1 MQINEVSTLQVVI
14 LLEKYYLITFENSSA
29 AMKTEKYLKAKEFS
43 LSVMPTPTY
52 ITKSCG
58 ISIRIDESHGEEVK
72 KVLEQG
78 ETIYKNLYKREE
90 NEMRKI
96 L

>member
-1 MQINEVSTLQVVI
+1 M
-14 LLEKYYLITFENSSA
+14 EKYYLITFENSSG
-29 AMKTEKYLKAKEFS
+29 AMKTERYLKAQNFR
-43 LSVMPTPTY
+43 LAVMPTPTY

-58 ISIRIDESHGEEVK
+58 ISIRVEEEQGEKVK
-72 KVLEQG
+72 QLLERG
-78 ETIYKNLYKREE
+78 ETIYKNLYKKEE